1 MCPSDIY
8 QLPAISRGFGPGAE
22 VFASDLQH
30 PCSIA
35 IKDEGLMGKVKI
47 QIEKNDTN
55 IWTDYEEGEL
65 LIGTKIKCRLA
76 FGGETRTIAIE
87 VFHT

>member
-8 QLPAISRGFGPGAE
+8 QLPVTTNGFGPAAE
-22 VFASDLQH
+22 VFSSAAQF

-35 IKDEGLMGKVKI
+35 LKDQQLMGKVKI
-47 QIEKNDTN
+47 QVAKNDTN
-55 IWTDYEEGEL
+55 IWMDYEEGQL
-65 LIGTKIKCRLA
+65 LIGNKIKCRVA
-76 FGGETRTIAIE
+76 FGGEIRTVAIE